1 VVKQKRP
8 FRSCNQLLRLRRFSA
23 QDILASATLP
33 ELGFDALKIDRSF
46 VKDLIERPETK
57 AIVRSLV
64 TLAQDLGMRG
74 IAEGIETPEQL
85 KLVKKMGENEA
96 QGYLLGR
103 PTPDPVVMLRADL
116 ALAQNNNVES
126 CASPKYRSAVES
138 SIYMIHLI

>member
-1 VVKQKRP
+1 
-8 FRSCNQLLRLRRFSA
+8 LRLRRFSA

-126 CASPKYRSAVES
+126 CASRK
-138 SIYMIHLI
+138 